1 MHKEPEWYQAHVAA
15 QCRKNPCLSS
25 LERFL
30 SERKESE
37 HACRIATI
45 DFIENEDGSK
55 GCQNR
60 FLHADDIKFAISS
73 VDQPTNL
80 KGRILIVEDVSRELM
95 EFLGSSLAIDPFFLA
110 SHVYTPY
117 REISM
122 QTPNLATLPSR
133 NRHQRYFNTHYH
145 RTLELPER
153 CDYLRQLHTVRAMNI
168 SRKLAVLPP
177 THGTSIGLA
186 QHALSIH
193 LFTQEE
199 HGGHWLCLMLV
210 DSSIPNG
217 LLSLD
222 SRDKTAKERWARF
235 NLRTKLFLSGYEDF
249 LDPPEVYTAS
259 ADAWEPPSRLGMLED
274 LTYYWSRKWPA
285 DFDST
290 NPTLLSLCFYPL
302 KIIAAEWMNVLAV
315 MNYHIKRY
323 EYSIEGQKT
332 IAQDL
337 DRLNTDLN
345 SLQRWKRR
353 NLSSQQKI
361 RAIRSF
367 VDSHVASHVAGGLTT
382 TIEQGYSMNPCC
394 LVDDFAYLTTSLT
407 QYSERLES
415 MLPVVMS
422 LVQISDTRRSL
433 AEAANISRLTYL
445 AFVFVPLSFTSSLF
459 SMNAD
464 ISPGGRQFWIYFA
477 VAVPITAAAFLLA
490 RPPGSPRA
498 WLQSRIF
505 PARSVAVQV

>member
-1 MHKEPEWYQAHVAA
+1 MLY
-15 QCRKNPCLSS
+15 
-25 LERFL
+25 RFT
-30 SERKESE
+30 SFHRRS
-37 HACRIATI
+37 T
-45 DFIENEDGSK
+45 GSI
-55 GCQNR
+55 GY
-60 FLHADDIKFAISS
+60 
-73 VDQPTNL
+73 
-80 KGRILIVEDVSRELM
+80 VSR
-95 EFLGSSLAIDPFFLA
+95 
-110 SHVYTPY
+110 
-117 REISM
+117 
-122 QTPNLATLPSR
+122 
-133 NRHQRYFNTHYH
+133 
-145 RTLELPER
+145 
-153 CDYLRQLHTVRAMNI
+153 I
-168 SRKLAVLPP
+168 SRVCHRISCLLANL
-177 THGTSIGLA
+177 GL
-186 QHALSIH
+186 I
-193 LFTQEE
+193 
-199 HGGHWLCLMLV
+199 LV

-217 LLSLD
+217 VLSLE
-222 SRDKTAKERWARF
+222 SRDKTAKDRWTRF

-249 LDPPEVYTAS
+249 LDPPEVFTAS
-259 ADAWEPPSRLGMLED
+259 ADAWEPPSRLGMIED

-285 DFDST
+285 DFDPT
-290 NPTLLSLCFYPL
+290 NPTLLSLSFHPL

-361 RAIRSF
+361 GAIRRF
-367 VDSHVASHVAGGLTT
+367 VDSHVGSHAVSEST
-382 TIEQGYSMNPCC
+382 TIQQSQSMNPRC
-394 LVDDFAYLTTSLT
+394 LVDDFGYLTASLN

-459 SMNAD
+459 SMNTD
-464 ISPGGRQFWIYFA
+464 ISPGGRQFWIYFV
-477 VAVPITAAAFLLA
+477 VAIPITAAAFLLA

-498 WLQSRIF
+498 WLQSRIS
-505 PARSVAVQV
+505 PARGVAAQV